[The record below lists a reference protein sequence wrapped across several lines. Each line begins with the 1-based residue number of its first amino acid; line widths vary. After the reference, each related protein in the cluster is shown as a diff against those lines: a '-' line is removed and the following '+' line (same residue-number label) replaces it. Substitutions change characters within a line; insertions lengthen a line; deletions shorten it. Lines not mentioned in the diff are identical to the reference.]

1 MLCAGNGEL
10 IMTAAAVPGQRS
22 LGTFHLWMAGLFV
35 LIAFSGFF
43 VTYWMQLPA
52 GTFVGHPIVHL
63 HGLLFSAWTLF
74 YFWQAWLVA
83 SRNTARHRAWGVAGV
98 SLATAMFFVGM
109 ATAID
114 GMHGGIVGG
123 HAQAAKA
130 FAIVPISAIFM
141 FAILVGLAVV
151 TVKTPETHKR
161 LMFLATA
168 SILQAALGRFFFL
181 AIFGGGPGNRP
192 GVHPPAP
199 VATTLGAGII
209 VGVLILAALVYDW
222 RKTGKPHPVL
232 LWGGLAVVAL
242 EFLRVPLSA
251 TPQWIATAGWFAAFG
266 TG

>member
-1 MLCAGNGEL
+1 
-10 IMTAAAVPGQRS
+10 MTAAAIPGQRS

-35 LIAFSGFF
+35 LIAFGGFF

-52 GTFVGHPIVHL
+52 ATFVGPPILHL

-74 YFWQAWLVA
+74 YFWQTWLIA
-83 SRNTARHRAWGVAGV
+83 SRNTANHRAWGVAGV

-114 GMHGGIVGG
+114 SMHEGIVGG
-123 HAQAAKA
+123 HAEAAKA
-130 FAIVPISAIFM
+130 FAIVPISAIFL
-141 FAILVGLAVV
+141 FAILVGAAVV

-161 LMFLATA
+161 FMFLATV
-168 SILQAALGRFFFL
+168 SILQAALGRVFFL

-199 VATTLGAGII
+199 VATTIGPGVI
-209 VGVLILAALVYDW
+209 VAVLIAAALVYDW
-222 RKTGKPHPVL
+222 RKTGKLHPVT

-242 EFLRVPLSA
+242 EVGLRVPLST
-251 TPQWIATAGWFAAFG
+251 TPQWMAIADWFGAFG
-266 TG
+266 VA